1 MQIARLV
8 SVGVIPSIRAAPPT
22 AARVYAVGIGSH
34 RVLETRVR
42 VLVTGHLGFLGVVVT
57 RVLQADG
64 FDVVGLD
71 SDLYREC
78 TFGDPS
84 ALPSVPKIPK
94 DIRDV
99 ARPDLL
105 GFDAVVHLAALSN
118 DPLGDLDAGLT
129 IAINHEASIRLG
141 AVAKAAGV
149 RRFIFSSS
157 CSNYGASGG
166 QELLTEDA
174 ELRPVTTY
182 GRSKVLTERDLS
194 TLADASFSP
203 TYLRNATAYG
213 VSPRLRLDVVLN
225 NLMAWA
231 TTTGRVRLQSDGLAW
246 RPIVHV
252 EDIARAV
259 RAVLLGPTELVHDRA
274 FNVGSTTEN
283 YLIRDMAE
291 LVAEMIPGCA
301 VEFAGDASSD
311 ARNYRVDCDRIGRE
325 LGFRT
330 RWTAR
335 DGIRELADAYQQES
349 LTLAQFQGPRYQRI
363 AQIQRLLA
371 EGRLDDTLRWRSATS
386 PTVTR
391 CRQGTHAPRLPG
403 GSDVRGRE

>member
-1 MQIARLV
+1 M
-8 SVGVIPSIRAAPPT
+8 
-22 AARVYAVGIGSH
+22 
-34 RVLETRVR
+34 R
-42 VLVTGHLGFLGVVVT
+42 VLVTGHLGYLGVVVT

-71 SDLYREC
+71 SDLYRAC
-78 TFGDPS
+78 TFGDRS
-84 ALPSVPKIPK
+84 ALPAVPVIRK

-99 ARPDLL
+99 APPDLL

-118 DPLGDLDAGLT
+118 DPLGDLDPALT
-129 IAINHEASIRLG
+129 LAINHEASIRLG

-149 RRFIFSSS
+149 RRFVFSSS

-166 QELLTEDA
+166 EDLLTEDA
-174 ELRPVTTY
+174 EQRPVTPY

-194 TLADASFSP
+194 TLADGTFSP

-225 NLMAWA
+225 NLVAWA

-246 RPIVHV
+246 RPLVHV

-259 RAVLLGPTELVHDRA
+259 RVVLRGPIEPAHDRA
-274 FNVGSTTEN
+274 FNVGSTTGN
-283 YLIRDMAE
+283 YLIRDLAG
-291 LVAEMIPGCA
+291 LVAELIPGCA
-301 VEFAGDASSD
+301 VEFAMDVSSD
-311 ARNYRVDCDRIGRE
+311 ARNYRVDCDRIERE

-335 DGIRELADAYQQES
+335 DGIRELADAYRRES

-363 AQIQRLLA
+363 AQIRQLLS
-371 EGRLDDTLRWRSATS
+371 GGQLDDNLRWRSTGS
-386 PTVTR
+386 HRVTPSR
-391 CRQGTHAPRLPG
+391 RGHAHAEASG
-403 GSDVRGRE
+403 GR